1 MCDEYLASFE
11 SQLVNLTA
19 VSSNLNRKI
28 EFNSRF
34 KDAVRLVALIPML
47 ECILNQD
54 LALSNTRATRW
65 SRLINAKRSSQQAE
79 QFSKPAE
86 RARHQAK

>member
-34 KDAVRLVALIPML
+34 KDAVGLLHFFLCQICTDVRF
-47 ECILNQD
+47 
-54 LALSNTRATRW
+54 
-65 SRLINAKRSSQQAE
+65 SSQQYSRYE
-79 QFSKPAE
+79 MV
-86 RARHQAK
+86 ARH

>member
-1 MCDEYLASFE
+1 LQRTCDEYLASFE

-34 KDAVRLVALIPML
+34 KDAVRLFALVPMPNL
-47 ECILNQD
+47 Y
-54 LALSNTRATRW
+54 
-65 SRLINAKRSSQQAE
+65 
-79 QFSKPAE
+79 
-86 RARHQAK
+86 